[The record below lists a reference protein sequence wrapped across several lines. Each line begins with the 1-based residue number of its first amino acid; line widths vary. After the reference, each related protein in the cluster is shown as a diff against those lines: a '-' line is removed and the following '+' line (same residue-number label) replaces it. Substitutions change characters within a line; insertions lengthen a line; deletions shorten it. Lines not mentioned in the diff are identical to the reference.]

1 MINVSP
7 LRRLSEDRGVVV
19 VVVKSKGMRRG
30 GKPAFISCDWGV
42 ILVLSAMSCWK
53 SAMVIVPSIP
63 VIMAVSRVS
72 GEVCKRHFNFYYGEA
87 VT

>member
-7 LRRLSEDRGVVV
+7 SKRLSEDRGVVV
-19 VVVKSKGMRRG
+19 LVAKSKGMRRG

-63 VIMAVSRVS
+63 VIMVVSRVS
-72 GEVCKRHFNFYYGEA
+72 GKGRKRHFNFYYGESI
-87 VT
+87 T